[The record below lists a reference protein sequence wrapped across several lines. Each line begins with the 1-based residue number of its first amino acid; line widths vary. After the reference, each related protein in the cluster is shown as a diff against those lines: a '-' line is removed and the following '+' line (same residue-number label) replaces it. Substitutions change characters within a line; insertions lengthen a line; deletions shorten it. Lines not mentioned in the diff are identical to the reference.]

1 MNRRTTTILLVD
13 DSTTERAIVEAKL
26 TSAGYDILTAEDGRA
41 GLRRLYESSPDL
53 VILDVVM
60 PELDGWGTLE
70 RIRDVSEVPV
80 IMLTAQ
86 DEDEERIRGLRGGAD
101 DYVIKPFTP
110 DELVARIEAVLRRAP
125 ARPGDRELYADGAL
139 TIDFDALDVTVRG
152 ERATL
157 TPLELRVL
165 QALVE
170 HRNQVLSRAQLME
183 LAWDEPFTVSD
194 DQVKVA
200 VGSLRKKIERDPA
213 EPELIRTVRGFGY
226 RYYPPS

>member
-1 MNRRTTTILLVD
+1 VSAGDRTILLVD
-13 DSTTERAIVEAKL
+13 DSTTERAIVEGKL
-26 TSAGYDILTAEDGRA
+26 TAVGYGVVTAENGRD
-41 GLRRLYESSPDL
+41 GLRRLYETNPDL

-70 RIRDVSEVPV
+70 RIREVSDVPV
-80 IMLTAQ
+80 IMLTGRDQ
-86 DEDEERIRGLRGGAD
+86 DEERIRGLRAGAD
-101 DYVIKPFTP
+101 DYIGKPFTP

-125 ARPGDRELYADGAL
+125 ARADTREIYDDGAL
-139 TIDFDALDVTVRG
+139 TIDFGALDVQAYG
-152 ERATL
+152 ERVVL

-194 DQVKVA
+194 DQVKVCI
-200 VGSLRKKIERDPA
+200 GSLRRKVERDPS

>member
-1 MNRRTTTILLVD
+1 VSAGDRTILLVD
-13 DSTTERAIVEAKL
+13 DSTTERAIVEGKL
-26 TSAGYDILTAEDGRA
+26 TAVGYGVVTAENGRE
-41 GLRRLYESSPDL
+41 GLRRLYETNPDL

-70 RIRDVSEVPV
+70 RIREVSDVPV
-80 IMLTAQ
+80 IMLTGRDQ
-86 DEDEERIRGLRGGAD
+86 DEERIRGLRAGAD
-101 DYVIKPFTP
+101 DYIGKPFTP

-125 ARPGDRELYADGAL
+125 AGADTREIYDDGAL
-139 TIDFDALDVTVRG
+139 TIDFGALDVQAYG
-152 ERATL
+152 ERVVL

-170 HRNQVLSRAQLME
+170 HGNQVLSRAQLME

-194 DQVKVA
+194 DQVKVCI
-200 VGSLRKKIERDPA
+200 GSLRRKVERDPS